1 MSTMNLVSVI
11 IPTYKT
17 SGALKIAIDSVLEQD
32 YKNVEILVID
42 DNDPNDA
49 FRSKTEK
56 IMEEY
61 ANEKKVIY
69 IKHEH
74 NKNGSAARNTG
85 IRASKGEYI
94 AFLDDDDYMIGKR
107 LTKSVDC
114 LMKSDNN
121 VGGCCVNYLKCYKKM
136 VYKKSSY
143 DGISDSFVPLLS
155 GERDYGA
162 GSTLMIKR
170 SVIDKIGLFD
180 ETYKRHQDWEYLI
193 RLFRYYKIVNI
204 PEIGTV
210 ICSKTIAEKPNT
222 KVRYEAKKKLLS
234 DFEDDLKK
242 INDDDLR
249 KIKISQDIEMIS
261 WFLAENKYKDA
272 FLYFKK
278 SKNGIKILFHKLSYI
293 IYSIIIG
300 IFPYS
305 KLIVFYI
312 NSRSYSKYKNYLT
325 YQ

>member
-1 MSTMNLVSVI
+1 MFSTNLVSVI

-17 SGALKIAIDSVLEQD
+17 SGSLKRAIDSVLDQD

-42 DNDPNDA
+42 DNNPNDSY
-49 FRSKTEK
+49 RKNTEK
-56 IMEEY
+56 IMGDF
-61 ANEKKVIY
+61 ANEIKVKY

-94 AFLDDDDYMIGKR
+94 AFLDDDDYMIGRR
-107 LTKSVDC
+107 LSESVDC
-114 LMKSDNN
+114 LAKSDGN
-121 VGGCCVNYLKCYKKM
+121 VGGCCVNYLKCYKRII
-136 VYKKSSY
+136 YKKSSY
-143 DGISDSFVPLLS
+143 DGITDSFVPLLS

-170 SVIDKIGLFD
+170 SVIEKIGLFD
-180 ETYKRHQDWEYLI
+180 ETYKRHQDWEFLI
-193 RLFRYYKIVNI
+193 RLFRYFKLINI
-204 PEIGTV
+204 PEIGAA
-210 ICSKTIAEKPNT
+210 ICVKSLIEKPNT
-222 KVRYEAKKKLLS
+222 KVRFEAKKKLLF

-242 INDDDLR
+242 INDVDL
-249 KIKISQDIEMIS
+249 KLIKVSQDVEMVS
-261 WFLAENKYKDA
+261 WFLAENKYKEA
-272 FLYFKK
+272 FWYC
-278 SKNGIKILFHKLSYI
+278 KNSNGLKILSRKLPYI

-312 NSRSYSKYKNYLT
+312 KSRSYSKYKNLLR
-325 YQ
+325 